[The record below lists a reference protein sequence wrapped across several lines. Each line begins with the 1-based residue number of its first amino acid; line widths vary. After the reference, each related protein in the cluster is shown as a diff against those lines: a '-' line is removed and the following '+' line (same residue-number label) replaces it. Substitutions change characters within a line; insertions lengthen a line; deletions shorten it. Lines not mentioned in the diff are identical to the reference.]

1 MLDLMQG
8 AHSALS
14 HTHRSDTRHT
24 EANILLQVLGVVSIG
39 AQTGINESE
48 SVEINHGR
56 IKMSL
61 AAASFLRMSCGSYV
75 QLLIKIWLKHAKI
88 LDQKASSI
96 WAI

>member
-1 MLDLMQG
+1 ML
-8 AHSALS
+8 
-14 HTHRSDTRHT
+14 
-24 EANILLQVLGVVSIG
+24 ILLYHTMHDTLKLTYFLPVLGGSKYWG
-39 AQTGINESE
+39 TGWRINESE

-56 IKMSL
+56 IKMSPVV
-61 AAASFLRMSCGSYV
+61 ASFLCV